1 MRIINVVETFILVP
15 RDCCTCS
22 CCLCDCPLLLL
33 LLDPYSCLY
42 LGSRALCEEDM
53 LGINGILSD
62 VVTLEILGV
71 VTLEIG
77 LVTSD
82 KLDGDCCIILDKV
95 SVSLPWDNVLPC
107 DGARARFLRVCCRGV
122 VSSAVMAHVSGD
134 LVEILRE
141 NMRHELYMS
150 KTLNYN

>member
-1 MRIINVVETFILVP
+1 MRIIKVEEIFILVP

-53 LGINGILSD
+53 LGINGILSPSD

-82 KLDGDCCIILDKV
+82 KLDGDCCIIFDKV
-95 SVSLPWDNVLPC
+95 SVSLPWDNV
-107 DGARARFLRVCCRGV
+107 RARFLRVCCRGV

-141 NMRHELYMS
+141 NMRHKLMS
-150 KTLNYN
+150 KTVNCN